1 MDKYE
6 VAQILREMAVL
17 IEIIDENPRK
27 AISYKRAAQTVES
40 LHDLTNSVREKTL
53 TNLPGIGPELAKT
66 ITILVEKG
74 HFPYFE
80 KLKER
85 IPQSLVEIALIPGM
99 TVRKLRT
106 LYEKLQITNLSALEK
121 AFIEDSLGDL
131 KGFGPSYRNK
141 ILRQIAIYRSD
152 DFSLLYPKAL
162 QIAQAFVERLNTLAH
177 AIDITGSIRRK
188 LELINQIDLIA
199 LTDAPKRCISTFTT
213 HLLIKEVLF
222 QNENEARVILKHGIK
237 ARLQLSDSSQYPF
250 LLLHSTGNT
259 QHLSALQQEAQ
270 KNECTLTETSLQA
283 TTSRKKKQSLITS
296 ENDIYAALGLP
307 FIYPELREGYG
318 EIEAAKKGHHF
329 NLIEESDLRGTF
341 HCHTIDSDGKNTL
354 QEMTEAAQ
362 KLGWEYIGISDHS
375 KSSYQAN
382 GMTEERLLTQV
393 DAIRKSNQKLKNF
406 QVFSGIECDILKDG
420 SLDFSDEILK
430 QLDFVIISAHRY
442 FKMDKDDMTQRFIR
456 AIENPYTTIIGHLTG
471 RILRYRDPYQLDI
484 PKIIDACISNE
495 KIMELNAYPNRLDMD
510 WRYWI
515 KAKEKGLKCCINPDA
530 HSTKG
535 LENCKFGINMARKGW
550 LDKYDVI
557 NTLSLK
563 EMKSFLKK

>member
-1 MDKYE
+1 
-6 VAQILREMAVL
+6 
-17 IEIIDENPRK
+17 
-27 AISYKRAAQTVES
+27 
-40 LHDLTNSVREKTL
+40 
-53 TNLPGIGPELAKT
+53 
-66 ITILVEKG
+66 
-74 HFPYFE
+74 
-80 KLKER
+80 
-85 IPQSLVEIALIPGM
+85 
-99 TVRKLRT
+99 
-106 LYEKLQITNLSALEK
+106 
-121 AFIEDSLGDL
+121 
-131 KGFGPSYRNK
+131 
-141 ILRQIAIYRSD
+141 
-152 DFSLLYPKAL
+152 
-162 QIAQAFVERLNTLAH
+162 
-177 AIDITGSIRRK
+177 
-188 LELINQIDLIA
+188 
-199 LTDAPKRCISTFTT
+199 
-213 HLLIKEVLF
+213 
-222 QNENEARVILKHGIK
+222 
-237 ARLQLSDSSQYPF
+237 
-250 LLLHSTGNT
+250 
-259 QHLSALQQEAQ
+259 
-270 KNECTLTETSLQA
+270 
-283 TTSRKKKQSLITS
+283 
-296 ENDIYAALGLP
+296 
-307 FIYPELREGYG
+307 
-318 EIEAAKKGHHF
+318 
-329 NLIEESDLRGTF
+329 
-341 HCHTIDSDGKNTL
+341 
-354 QEMTEAAQ
+354 MTEAAQ